1 MHGLRLVTALLAGVA
16 AARADVIVI
25 DPGTGSGAPALA
37 AALKAAFGGDVILLK
52 AGDYDQAAPFEI
64 HSGVTLLPAPDAGR
78 IALRF
83 VRVQDVWDG
92 QTVVLRGLDIGSP
105 DALDVYPS
113 LRILN
118 NGAAT
123 WLEDCTVHGGDGL
136 PKTNPFGPGNGGTA
150 VYVDLAEAV
159 FRYCT
164 LVGGRGVDA
173 DDPQGVFAG
182 SGGWALT
189 LGNLDEVALFDCTLV
204 GGDSGN
210 GTPSPFVPAK
220 GATSLSINSG
230 DATIA
235 GCTLTGGAEGADNDA
250 QPGQSGSALTNFFAS
265 SDGRIQQ
272 STLTAGPVQGAGTL
286 APAISDPPHKVK
298 LLAEPARS
306 LVLPDQLR
314 EGESGVLQIDGE
326 PGDLAMVLLSA
337 DVTLIPLAGQEGT
350 LVTDLVTLQG
360 PIVVGVLSGPDG
372 QLALPFT
379 LHDLPPGVDAITVYV
394 QGLFKDAGGSSLG
407 GASSLTWIDAA
418 F

>member
-1 MHGLRLVTALLAGVA
+1 MHARRLVAALLAGAA
-16 AARADVIVI
+16 AARAEVIVI

-37 AALKAAFGGDVILLK
+37 AALKGAFAGDVILLK
-52 AGDYDQAAPFEI
+52 AGNYDQGAPFEI
-64 HSGVTLLPAPDAGR
+64 HSGVTLLPAPGAGR

-83 VRVQDVWDG
+83 VHVEDVWDG

-105 DALDVYPS
+105 DALDLFPT

-123 WLEDCTVHGGDGL
+123 WLEDCTIHGGDGL

-150 VYVDLAEAV
+150 VYVDVAEAV
-159 FRYCT
+159 FRHCT
-164 LVGGRGVDA
+164 LTGGRGVDG

-182 SGGWALT
+182 SGGWALA
-189 LGNLDEVALFDCTLV
+189 LGNFAEVALHDCTLT

-210 GTPSPFVPAK
+210 GTPSPFVPAN
-220 GATSLSINSG
+220 GATALSINSG

-235 GCTLTGGAEGADNDA
+235 GCTLTGGAEGAGNDG
-250 QPGQSGSALTNFFAS
+250 QPGHSGSALTDFLAS
-265 SDGRIQQ
+265 SDVRILQ

-298 LLAEPARS
+298 LLDEPARS

-326 PGDLAMVLLSA
+326 PGDLAMVLLSLDA
-337 DVTLIPLAGQEGT
+337 TLIPLAGQEGT

-360 PIVVGVLSGPDG
+360 PIVVGVLPDPDG
-372 QLALPFT
+372 QFALPFT
-379 LHDLPPGVDAITVYV
+379 LPDLPPGVDAVTVYV

-407 GASSLTWIDAA
+407 GASSLTWIDATL
-418 F
+418 